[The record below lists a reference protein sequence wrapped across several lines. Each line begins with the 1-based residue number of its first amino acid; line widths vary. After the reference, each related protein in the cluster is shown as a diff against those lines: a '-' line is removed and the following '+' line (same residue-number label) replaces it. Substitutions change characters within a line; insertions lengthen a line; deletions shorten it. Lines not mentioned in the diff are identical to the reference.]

1 MEIILL
7 YILILLLTGIF
18 VGFSTG
24 LLGVGGGFILVPVI
38 YFILLRMGVEPTI
51 AIRMAFGTSLAIII
65 PTAISSTHAHY
76 RKNQVEV
83 KAALYMGISG
93 FIGAILGGY
102 IATHVPGEYLRLLF
116 AIVLLFAAFRM
127 LLFKE
132 PEEYG
137 AKIENILF
145 FLIVGFFTGMISGLA
160 GVGGGII
167 LIPVMVLILGFN
179 MKEAGG
185 TSSLVIV
192 LTSLGGIFSYIINGL
207 YVTGLPAYSLGYVNV
222 LQFFIIV
229 ISSIPM
235 AQVGAWASHKFSD
248 KILRYFF
255 IILLTY
261 IALKM
266 LGVYGWLGL
275 PL

>member
-1 MEIILL
+1 MEIILS
-7 YILILLLTGIF
+7 YVLILLLTGVF
-18 VGFSTG
+18 VGFATG
-24 LLGVGGGFILVPVI
+24 LLGVGGGFILVPVL
-38 YFILLRMGVEPTI
+38 YFLLVNMGVEPTL

-65 PTAISSTHAHY
+65 PTAVSSTHAHH
-76 RKNQVEV
+76 RKNQVEL

-93 FIGAILGGY
+93 FTGAILGGY
-102 IATHVPGEYLRLLF
+102 IATHVPGQYLKLLF
-116 AIVLLFAAFRM
+116 AIILLFAALRM

-132 PEEYG
+132 PEKYG
-137 AKIENILF
+137 PKIENILL

-167 LIPVMVLILGFN
+167 LIPVMVLLLGFN
-179 MKEAGG
+179 MREAGG

-192 LTSLGGIFSYIINGL
+192 LTSLGGVFSYILNGIH
-207 YVTGLPAYSLGYVNV
+207 VTGLPPYSLGYVNI
-222 LQFFIIV
+222 LQFLIIV
-229 ISSIPM
+229 IFSIPM
-235 AQVGAWASHKFSD
+235 AQVGAWASHKFSN
-248 KILRYFF
+248 KVLRYLF
-255 IILLTY
+255 ILLLIY

>member
-1 MEIILL
+1 MEVILL
-7 YILILLLTGIF
+7 YVLILLLTGIF
-18 VGFSTG
+18 VGFATG
-24 LLGVGGGFILVPVI
+24 LLGVGGGFILVPI
-38 YFILLRMGVEPTI
+38 LYFLLLKMGVEPTL

-65 PTAISSTHAHY
+65 PTAISSTYAHY

-83 KAALYMGISG
+83 KVALYMGVSG
-93 FIGAILGGY
+93 FIGALLGGY
-102 IATHVPGEYLRLLF
+102 IATHVPGQYLRLLF
-116 AIVLLFAAFRM
+116 AIILLFAALRM

-137 AKIENILF
+137 AKIENILI
-145 FLIVGFFTGMISGLA
+145 FLIFGLMAGMISGLV
-160 GVGGGII
+160 GVGGAII
-167 LIPVMVLILGFN
+167 LIPVMVLIFGFN

-192 LTSLGGIFSYIINGL
+192 LTSLGGIFSYILNGIN
-207 YVTGLPAYSLGYVNV
+207 VTGLPSYSLGYVNL
-222 LQFFIIV
+222 LQFLIIV
-229 ISSIPM
+229 IFSIPM
-235 AQVGAWASHKFSD
+235 AQVGAWASHKFSN

-255 IILLTY
+255 IILLVY